1 MQELAR
7 AICNLGINSD
17 LNQLGQFRTYCKELI
32 EWNKKINLTAITD
45 CREVQHKHFLDSLT
59 LLPIIS
65 RVSAKRDT
73 LIDIGSGAGFP
84 GMPIKILWPDI
95 RVTLVESVNKKAS
108 FLNHMKDILG
118 LDGIEILIGRAE
130 SLAHEPNVRE
140 SFDIVVSRAV
150 AELNTLAELTLPFCK
165 IGGKVIL
172 HKGRSVVDEITR
184 ASESLK
190 LLGGTIDE
198 VVERQIDELKGKRY
212 LVVLTKQEST
222 PTIYPRKPGLPSKR
236 PL

>member
-1 MQELAR
+1 LQELAR
-7 AICNLGINSD
+7 AIGNLGINSD

-108 FLNHMKDILG
+108 FLNHMKD
-118 LDGIEILIGRAE
+118 
-130 SLAHEPNVRE
+130 
-140 SFDIVVSRAV
+140 
-150 AELNTLAELTLPFCK
+150 
-165 IGGKVIL
+165 
-172 HKGRSVVDEITR
+172 
-184 ASESLK
+184 
-190 LLGGTIDE
+190 
-198 VVERQIDELKGKRY
+198 
-212 LVVLTKQEST
+212 
-222 PTIYPRKPGLPSKR
+222 
-236 PL
+236 